1 MADPEQM
8 LWPLRAVSK
17 DPTNITKLDAD
28 GNVLTSS
35 VDVVAAVTAS
45 GLTGPKGDKGED
57 GRSISVSKQL
67 SQPATAELGDVW
79 IKE

>member
-35 VDVVAAVTAS
+35 ADVVAAVG
-45 GLTGPKGDKGED
+45 GLTGIKGDKGED
-57 GRSISVSKQL
+57 GKSISVSKQP
-67 SQPATAELGDVW
+67 SQPATAEMGDVW